1 MAAPQS
7 VALPKSS
14 EAQFA
19 RLDSVEPETLSQRR
33 ARGVSPYERGFFY
46 ALQFCQ
52 GFDHALTQFCVGQ
65 SADAATHI
73 VFEVLNIVRCRNG
86 AGHRRMGDDPF
97 QKKLRPGPAI
107 KFRREI
113 GQRLSADATEKIA
126 AAKRTINN
134 DGDAMLLREGKIF
147 SSASRSMIE

>member
-14 EAQFA
+14 EAQFP

-97 QKKLRPGPAI
+97 QKKLRP
-107 KFRREI
+107 EI
-113 GQRLSADATEKIA
+113 GQRLSVDAMKQIA
-126 AAKRTINN
+126 GAKRTIHYH
-134 DGDAMLLREGKIF
+134 GYAPVLRQ
-147 SSASRSMIE
+147 R